1 MGIGSYHVYDNT
13 TDYRDYCASAVSPP
27 PKNATDAEGCGC
39 YIVKEKK
46 RKNENEKVWVTYT
59 THYTYH
65 YLCKNH
71 MSAYREHNLS
81 KKKD

>member
-13 TDYRDYCASAVSPP
+13 TDYRDYWESAVSPP
-27 PKNATDAEGCGC
+27 TKNATNVEEFGC
-39 YIVKEKK
+39 YIIKIDESEKI
-46 RKNENEKVWVTYT
+46 WITYT
-59 THYTYH
+59 TYYTYH

-71 MSAYREHNLS
+71 MREYRYREHNLS